1 MPNFLLCS
9 CSNNNNLINKMPILL
24 CYPTFDKLDHQLI
37 VGYMPCPIN
46 LPLQGLNLLICIW
59 KKEWIGG
66 LKSFDIVKDG
76 GNVCYNDMFGIQTFC

>member
-1 MPNFLLCS
+1 
-9 CSNNNNLINKMPILL
+9 MPILL